1 MSKDS
6 RATIGV
12 DVGDRRSHYC
22 VLDEAG
28 EVVERGDFR
37 TTPAG
42 LKRMLDGRGD
52 YATSVAFET
61 GSHALWIRR
70 HVEAAGCEA
79 IEANPRQVRLIY
91 GGHTKNDRLDAEH
104 LARLARVDAGLL
116 KPIPARRDQDQ
127 RVMVAIKARDQ
138 LVRARTALA
147 NCVRGVVKPFGT
159 RLAKCSV
166 KTLPKRAAEQ
176 LPEELRA
183 TLDPVLETMADLSR
197 RIRGYD
203 RAIEKVSE
211 EQYPVTKHLRAVRGV
226 GPLTAVAFVLV
237 IGDPKRFPKSRTVGS
252 YVGLRPR
259 QDQSGDC
266 DRPLGITKA
275 GSSLLRRLLVQAAQ
289 YMLGPFGEDCDLRR
303 YGERIAARGGKVAKR
318 KAVVAVARK
327 LAVLLHRMW
336 VTGEVYDPLRVSR
349 QRGEVA
355 AEPVGVPA

>member
-1 MSKDS
+1 MTKDS
-6 RATIGV
+6 RTTIGV
-12 DVGDRRSHYC
+12 DVGDRRSHFC

-28 EVVERGDFR
+28 EVVERGEFR

-42 LKRMLDGRGD
+42 LQRMLDGRGD
-52 YATSVAFET
+52 ATTIAFET

-70 HVEAAGCEA
+70 EVEAAGCAA

-91 GGHTKNDRLDAEH
+91 GGHTKSDRLDAEK
-104 LARLARVDAGLL
+104 LARLARLDAGLL
-116 KPIPARRDQDQ
+116 KPVRARCDEDQ
-127 RVMVAIKARDQ
+127 RVLVAIKARDQ
-138 LVRARTALA
+138 LVQARTALA
-147 NCVRGVVKPFGT
+147 NFVRGVVKPFGT
-159 RLAKCSV
+159 RLTKCSV
-166 KTLPKRAAEQ
+166 KTLPKRAAEE

-183 TLDPVLETMADLSR
+183 TLDSVLEAIADLSR
-197 RIRGYD
+197 RIRVYG
-203 RAIEKVSE
+203 RAIEKVSAE
-211 EQYPVTKHLRAVRGV
+211 RYPVTKHLREVRGV
-226 GPLTAVAFVLV
+226 GPLTAAAFVLV
-237 IGDPKRFPKSRTVGS
+237 IGDPNRFPKSRTVGS
-252 YVGLRPR
+252 YVGLRPK

-266 DRPLGITKA
+266 DRPLGITRA

-336 VTGEVYDPLRVSR
+336 VTGEVYDPLRVAR

-355 AEPVGVPA
+355 VEPVGAPA